1 MNRRILTMAALAALC
16 FTTLVLTISAGN
28 AQLKNAI
35 GFERPGWAETAPR
48 LMAQSSPSTSIS
60 RMCSLQPERRRSP
73 GKKIIPKPIVE
84 PGEPVTLERFR
95 GPLVSSSNAYKPREE
110 IALIDP
116 SNYGD
121 RFVKDVNGK
130 RVSQDPI
137 IVLHETVGSA
147 SSAINFFRTPHPND
161 DDQVSYHTLV
171 KLNGTLVYLVPPEKR
186 AFGAGNSVFKGPSGL
201 ETVQTHPVFPPS
213 VNNFAYHISLETP
226 ADGENNARRHSGYT
240 AQQYQSLA
248 WLVARTGIPTERIT
262 THKLVDR
269 SSSRMDPRSFDQSAF
284 LQRLNSFGRTPQMV
298 LDCVPPPEP
307 SETPTLQRLPIQ
319 PSAKPP
325 AKPPVPVVSPNPSPK
340 TP

>member
-1 MNRRILTMAALAALC
+1 MNRRILAMAALAALC
-16 FTTLVLTISAGN
+16 FATLVLTISAGN
-28 AQLKNAI
+28 AQLQNAI

-48 LMAQSSPSTSIS
+48 IVAQSSPSLSVS
-60 RMCSLQPERRRSP
+60 RLCALQPERRRSQA
-73 GKKIIPKPIVE
+73 KRIAPKPIVE

-95 GPLVSSSNAYKPREE
+95 GPLVSSNNDYKPREE

-147 SSAINFFRTPHPND
+147 SSAINYFRNFHPRD

-171 KLNGTLVYLVPPEKR
+171 RLNGTLVYLVPPEKR
-186 AFGAGNSVFKGPSGL
+186 AFGAGNSVFKGPNGL
-201 ETVQTHPVFPPS
+201 EAVQTHPVFPPS

-226 ADGENNARRHSGYT
+226 ADGGNNSRRHSGYT
-240 AQQYQSLA
+240 TQQYQSLA
-248 WLVARTGIPTERIT
+248 WLVARTGIPTERVT
-262 THKLVDR
+262 THKAVDR

-284 LQRLNSFGRTPQMV
+284 LQRLNSFERTPQVV

-307 SETPTLQRLPIQ
+307 TETPALQRLPIR
-319 PSAKPP
+319 PSV
-325 AKPPVPVVSPNPSPK
+325 KPPVPSPTPRVSPVPSPT